1 MRSIKDS
8 DFAQREC
15 TTSWRRFLNETVAGG
30 GGHADVLFA
39 LLFRVSFVV
48 EEKSALA
55 SARQEKSTR
64 QMDGVMLIG

>member
-1 MRSIKDS
+1 VN
-8 DFAQREC
+8 AQR
-15 TTSWRRFLNETVAGG
+15 AGADSSMKQSR

-64 QMDGVMLIG
+64 QMYGVMLIG